1 MRPLLWLLVFAS
13 LISSSNALQIELT
26 VNSAWPS
33 AERIKIRATVQ
44 NGASQDLG
52 QATFT
57 GSGNPTVILNSGSQ
71 LPPSTNPRDITKIL
85 FFFTAGRTTDGPR
98 VIIDSTIQ
106 LLTPGV
112 GQGRIP
118 FTCYTWAGGSLN
130 SGLLPNAYLQ
140 DVATGRD
147 TYPECYP
154 YVTGTESLTQSL
166 TKSFTVGSLTE
177 TLSVSKSLTKSSTE
191 TLTVSKSLTKSS
203 TETLT
208 VPLDYALPEF
218 AVDEGSALEGSQS
231 EPAVA
236 SFADGGVVVCWT
248 SQNRE
253 LVRRYEFNIF
263 CLMFD
268 VTGAEQGSKFQINS
282 NNLGTQQ
289 SPSVAV
295 LQGNSIVVV
304 WNSDHL
310 LGHNVI
316 SRQFDNGVAN
326 AEGEVIH
333 SAHLASGKKTLP
345 DVASIPSTN
354 YFVICW
360 QSFGSDGS
368 YFGVYA
374 VRHSVGESS
383 VPFLVNTAT
392 QWDQTDAKVACFT
405 DGGYV
410 ITWGSYTTGTA
421 SDIFMKRYNALD
433 VAQTPSDEKVNSD
446 DANTE
451 RAPAIA
457 RFSDNTFMIVWVR
470 ITTTDSTL
478 WAATFDATGSR
489 VVTEFRVDTDVGLR
503 VRNCDIVTLNDDTVL
518 ITWGASNA
526 AGTSFGTYARRFT
539 RIVSVLPAEYQNQF
553 LINEN
558 TAGEKLKPKVEKF
571 GPWGFFITWQTT
583 DPNSESDI
591 TGKWYPEYKPIL
603 F

>member
-13 LISSSNALQIELT
+13 LISSSNAVQIETRVFTAEFSASDENFNMYVELQNSGDVIFAGLTGQVFGTRDSTVTVSTDPSLLSPSINPLQISRILIRPTLEGRSEDGDGLT
-26 VNSAWPS
+26 
-33 AERIKIRATVQ
+33 IR
-44 NGASQDLG
+44 
-52 QATFT
+52 
-57 GSGNPTVILNSGSQ
+57 
-71 LPPSTNPRDITKIL
+71 
-85 FFFTAGRTTDGPR
+85 
-98 VIIDSTIQ
+98 STIE

-112 GQGRIP
+112 RQGRIP
-118 FTCYTWAGGSLN
+118 FTCYYHNQGVLN
-130 SGLLPNAYLQ
+130 PAVLPTVIIDYFHS
-140 DVATGRD
+140 ATD
-147 TYPECYP
+147 SFAECFSP
-154 YVTGTESLTQSL
+154 YTITETASLTV
-166 TKSFTVGSLTE
+166 TKS
-177 TLSVSKSLTKSSTE
+177 
-191 TLTVSKSLTKSS
+191 
-203 TETLT
+203 LT

-248 SQNRE
+248 SQNHE
-253 LVRRYEFNIF
+253 LMRRYEFNIF

-282 NNLGTQQ
+282 NTLGTQQ

-310 LGHNVI
+310 SGHNVI

-478 WAATFDATGSR
+478 WAATFDATGSQ

-583 DPNSESDI
+583 DPNSESDV